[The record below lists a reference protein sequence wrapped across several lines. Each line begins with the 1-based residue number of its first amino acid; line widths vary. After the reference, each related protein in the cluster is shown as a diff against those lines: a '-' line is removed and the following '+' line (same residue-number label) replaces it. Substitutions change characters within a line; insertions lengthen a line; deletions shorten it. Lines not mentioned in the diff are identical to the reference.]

1 MAADQLVNEG
11 PVSRA
16 GFALP
21 SVGVNMGERGPH
33 FFQGAGLLLFPQQP
47 QGFAHDFAG
56 VAKLARRH
64 LAGYEFFPRLRQR
77 DIHAGRIAQ

>member
-1 MAADQLVNEG
+1 MAADQLVNQG
-11 PVSRA
+11 PVSGT
-16 GFALP
+16 GFSLS
-21 SVGVNMGERGPH
+21 SVGVNMGEGGPH
-33 FFQGAGLLLFPQQP
+33 FFQGTGLLLFPQQP

-77 DIHAGRIAQ
+77 DIHVGKIAR